1 LSYDFN
7 FKCENIAL
15 KYLRPYGYWPSIGLF
30 VIFRLLGICM
40 SLRFFINRIVNLTFS
55 SGMKKIYSALTA
67 LLLTLSAAP
76 ASAQYEFTA
85 TNLGA
90 YTQDFNSLTGS
101 AFANNTTIRG
111 VYAQAEFG
119 ATSFNPTVIAAN
131 NGSNTAA
138 NYYHFGDTGST
149 DRSFGGIAATTTAN
163 GIGHAGIR
171 FRNNSGVTIKNLE
184 IQYAMEQWYNS
195 GRQDAA
201 RVDVS
206 YLTGTGLQSL
216 LNSAGTWTN
225 INTLGVDAPSTTTV
239 ISSRDGNSPS
249 NRRVRQVTLNDLN
262 LASGQE
268 IMIRWSYTLNNT
280 TNGNGLSIDDVLV
293 TPITGIYYSKATGDL
308 DALANWGPN
317 VDGSGPAPTS
327 FAAPNT
333 TYYVQGTGTGSRIS
347 GAAGFP
353 NKNTWTISGAN
364 SKVVIGRPGVTGAV
378 LQLANDD
385 DISATIDVGAGATFI
400 TQQPN
405 PIFTLGRIDNSSTVE
420 YVTTGQPIN
429 IAQPS
434 YGNLRVN
441 GAGPKLLTINT
452 VVNGNLIF
460 VANAKLQ
467 LGNNNL
473 NLIRGGA
480 ITGNSA
486 TAYVVTNGKG
496 SLRQSVTNS
505 GVDVLFPVGSTTSSY
520 TPAFLQQPLSTTARN
535 EDVFSVRVIDGLYRR
550 YTATEDSVAGTVVK
564 TQNVKK
570 TWLIAEEVAGNS
582 NITMGLQWNASD
594 QMGGTAATAFVAAQA
609 YVSHY
614 INGTTPYFD
623 KPAAAAS
630 SVSGT
635 KATRTGI
642 TSFSPFGVSSRVE
655 GPLPIT
661 LAAFTATRTPQAVRC
676 DWKTASELNND
687 YFAVERSAD
696 GREFTS
702 IGTVAGRGT
711 TAQATTYSYLDQQ
724 PLPGLAYYRLRQTD
738 LDGTYQYSPIVA
750 VAGCATCADVPQTLA
765 LAPNPGTGVFR
776 VLDANGQSV
785 SVTGTVHN
793 TLGKVVQQL
802 NGQGTVNLQAQPA
815 GIYLLKLDAAHGA
828 KVLRVVKE

>member
-1 LSYDFN
+1 
-7 FKCENIAL
+7 
-15 KYLRPYGYWPSIGLF
+15 
-30 VIFRLLGICM
+30 
-40 SLRFFINRIVNLTFS
+40 
-55 SGMKKIYSALTA
+55 MKKNYGALTA
-67 LLLTLSAAP
+67 LLVALSAAP
-76 ASAQYEFTA
+76 AAAQYEFTA
-85 TNLGA
+85 ANLGA
-90 YTQDFNSLTGS
+90 YTQNFNSLTGS
-101 AFANNTTIRG
+101 VFANNSTILG

-119 ATSFNPTVIAAN
+119 TVAFNPTVIAAN
-131 NGSNTAA
+131 DGSNIIA

-171 FRNNSGVTIKNLE
+171 FKNSSGVTIKNLE

-206 YLTGTGLQSL
+206 YLTGTTLQSL
-216 LNSAGTWTN
+216 LSSAGTWTD
-225 INTLGVDAPSTTTV
+225 INALDVDAPSTTTV

-249 NRRVRQVTLNDLN
+249 NRRVRQVTLNNLN
-262 LASGQE
+262 LANGQE
-268 IMIRWSYTLNNT
+268 IMLRWSYVLNNT

-293 TPITGIYYSKATGDL
+293 TPVTGIYYSKASGDL
-308 DALANWGPN
+308 DVLGNWGTST
-317 VDGSGPAPTS
+317 DGTGTAPTN
-327 FAAPNT
+327 FTAPNI
-333 TYYVQGTGTGSRIS
+333 TYYVQGTGTASRIS
-347 GAAGFP
+347 GAPGFL
-353 NKNTWTISGAN
+353 NKSTWTVGGAN
-364 SKVVIGRPGVTGAV
+364 SKVVVGRPGVTGAV
-378 LQLANDD
+378 LQLADDD

-405 PIFTLGRIDNSSTVE
+405 PVFTLGRIDNSSTVE
-420 YVTTGQPIN
+420 YITTEQPIS
-429 IAQPS
+429 ITQPS
-434 YGNLRVN
+434 YGNLKVN
-441 GAGPKLLTINT
+441 GAGPKLLTANT

-460 VANAKLQ
+460 VDNAKLQ

-473 NLIRGGA
+473 NLIRGGT

-496 SLRQSVTNS
+496 SLRQSVTNN
-505 GVDVLFPVGSTTSSY
+505 GTDVLFPVGSTASSY

-550 YTATEDSVAGTVVK
+550 YTAAEDSVAGTVVK

-570 TWLIAEEVAGNS
+570 TWLISEEVAGNS
-582 NITMGLQWNASD
+582 NITMGLQWNAAD
-594 QMGGTAATAFVAAQA
+594 QVGGSTATAFVAAQA

-614 INGTTPYFD
+614 ITGTTPYFD

-635 KATRTGI
+635 RATRTGI
-642 TSFSPFGVSSRVE
+642 TSFSPFGVSSRAV
-655 GPLPIT
+655 GPLPVT
-661 LAAFTATRTPQAVRC
+661 LVAFSAARTQDAVHC
-676 DWKTASELNND
+676 EWKTASELNND

-696 GREFTS
+696 GREFVK

-711 TAQATTYSYLDQQ
+711 TAQSTTYSYLDQQ
-724 PLPGLAYYRLRQTD
+724 PLNGLAYYRLRQTD

-750 VAGCATCADVPQTLA
+750 VTGCATCADALQTLA

-776 VLDANGQSV
+776 VLDANGQPAA
-785 SVTGTVHN
+785 VTGTVHN

-802 NGQGTVNLQAQPA
+802 SGQSTLDLQAQPA
-815 GIYLLKLDAAHGA
+815 GIYLLKLSAAHGA
-828 KVLRVVKE
+828 KVLRVVKQ